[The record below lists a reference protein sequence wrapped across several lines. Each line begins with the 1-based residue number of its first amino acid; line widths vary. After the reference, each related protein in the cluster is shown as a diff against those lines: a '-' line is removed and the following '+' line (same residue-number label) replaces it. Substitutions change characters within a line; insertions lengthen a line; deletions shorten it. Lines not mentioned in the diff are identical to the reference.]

1 MEKIKKIFS
10 PGHEQD
16 ENVMYNDPKTSGT
29 STTRDSAAPTQ
40 HTVGSSN
47 KDTSLR
53 QDVLDPQS
61 NTNTRPNMT
70 DNVSTA

>member
-53 QDVLDPQS
+53 QDVL
-61 NTNTRPNMT
+61 
-70 DNVSTA
+70 